1 MKLSKLIRIV
11 PGIMAVFGAVVMF
24 PSCADNERSENVST
38 IEPDSVTITDN
49 TTTMTT
55 PDNTAVSLDTGSTV
69 SPSTTT
75 SMSTTTTNAARK
87 GRSGRVTVSVSPEN
101 RKSSMRTDN
110 MGYYN
115 YAEVSPAF
123 SGGQSAIEN
132 YINNN
137 IEYPQEA
144 IDNGAEGTVA
154 VQFGVDENGNITN
167 VKTIG
172 NKIGYGL
179 EEEAVRVVK
188 DMSKWKPGQVKGK
201 NVKTWVVLPIT
212 FRIEG

>member
-11 PGIMAVFGAVVMF
+11 PGIVAVYGAVVMF
-24 PSCADNERSENVST
+24 PSCNDNDGSENVST
-38 IEPDSVTITDN
+38 IEPDSVTLTNN
-49 TTTMTT
+49 TTITT
-55 PDNTAVSLDTGSTV
+55 PDNTATSMDTNSIT
-69 SPSTTT
+69 SPPTST
-75 SMSTTTTNAARK
+75 SMSTTTTNTARK
-87 GRSGRVTVSVSPEN
+87 GRSGRVTVSATPEN
-101 RKSSMRTDN
+101 RSNTMKTDN

-115 YAEVSPAF
+115 YAEVSPSF
-123 SGGQSAIEN
+123 SGGQTAIEN

-137 IEYPQEA
+137 IEYPQDA
-144 IDNGAEGTVA
+144 IDNSAEGTVA
-154 VQFGVDENGNITN
+154 VQFGVDENGNISN
-167 VKTIG
+167 VKTLG
-172 NKIGYGL
+172 TRIGYGL